1 MAVYSI
7 VKIGDPILRE
17 RAQEIK
23 KVTPNVVKLLEN
35 MAETMYETRGV
46 GLAAPQIGIPKRAI
60 VVDVGDGLVE
70 IINPGIT
77 ESSDETAVDV
87 EGCLSVPNSQGEV
100 ERSLAVTVTGTGKN
114 GCPIEIQAEG
124 LMARVLQHE
133 IDHLN
138 GILFIDRALRLIDHR
153 G

>member
-138 GILFIDRALRLIDHR
+138 GILFIDRALRLVDHR